1 MVDTK
6 TVSIN
11 LSVRKIL
18 KHRKQ
23 VLVSILNVPPSNMK
37 EAFLV
42 EMLLERKDRAR
53 IHNKQAIIGKTTA
66 CVMYKHKTFV
76 FTTCQCYRAQLT
88 D

>member
-23 VLVSILNVPPSNMK
+23 VLVSILNVSPSNMK
-37 EAFLV
+37 EGFLV
-42 EMLLERKDRAR
+42 EMLLERKDMAR
-53 IHNKQAIIGKTTA
+53 IHNKQAIIDVKRPP
-66 CVMYKHKTFV
+66 V
-76 FTTCQCYRAQLT
+76 
-88 D
+88 

>member
-37 EAFLV
+37 EAFPV

-53 IHNKQAIIGKTTA
+53 IHIKQAIIDVKRPP
-66 CVMYKHKTFV
+66 V
-76 FTTCQCYRAQLT
+76 
-88 D
+88 

>member
-1 MVDTK
+1 MVDTN

-11 LSVRKIL
+11 LSLRKIL

-42 EMLLERKDRAR
+42 EMLLDRKDRAR
-53 IHNKQAIIGKTTA
+53 IHNKQAIIDVKRPP
-66 CVMYKHKTFV
+66 V
-76 FTTCQCYRAQLT
+76 
-88 D
+88 

>member
-37 EAFLV
+37 EAFPV

-53 IHNKQAIIGKTTA
+53 IHNKQAIIDVKRPP
-66 CVMYKHKTFV
+66 V
-76 FTTCQCYRAQLT
+76 
-88 D
+88 

>member
-53 IHNKQAIIGKTTA
+53 IHNKQSIIDVKRPP
-66 CVMYKHKTFV
+66 V
-76 FTTCQCYRAQLT
+76 
-88 D
+88 

>member
-1 MVDTK
+1 MVDPK

-53 IHNKQAIIGKTTA
+53 IHNKQAIIDVKRPP
-66 CVMYKHKTFV
+66 V
-76 FTTCQCYRAQLT
+76 
-88 D
+88 

>member
-11 LSVRKIL
+11 LSARKIL

-23 VLVSILNVPPSNMK
+23 VLVSILNVSPSNMK

-42 EMLLERKDRAR
+42 EMLLERKDMAR
-53 IHNKQAIIGKTTA
+53 IHNKQAIIDVKRPP
-66 CVMYKHKTFV
+66 V
-76 FTTCQCYRAQLT
+76 
-88 D
+88 

>member
-23 VLVSILNVPPSNMK
+23 VFVSILNVPPSNMK

-53 IHNKQAIIGKTTA
+53 IHNKQAIIDVKRPP
-66 CVMYKHKTFV
+66 V
-76 FTTCQCYRAQLT
+76 
-88 D
+88 

>member
-1 MVDTK
+1 MVDTN

-23 VLVSILNVPPSNMK
+23 VLVSILNVSPSNMK

-53 IHNKQAIIGKTTA
+53 IHNKQAIIDVKRPP
-66 CVMYKHKTFV
+66 V
-76 FTTCQCYRAQLT
+76 
-88 D
+88 

>member
-23 VLVSILNVPPSNMK
+23 VLASILNVPPSNMK

-53 IHNKQAIIGKTTA
+53 IHNKQAIIDVKHKI
-66 CVMYKHKTFV
+66 YKHKTFV
-76 FTTCQCYRAQLT
+76 FITCQCYRAQLT

>member
-42 EMLLERKDRAR
+42 EMLLDRKDRAR
-53 IHNKQAIIGKTTA
+53 IHNKQAIIDVKRPP
-66 CVMYKHKTFV
+66 V
-76 FTTCQCYRAQLT
+76 
-88 D
+88 

>member
-23 VLVSILNVPPSNMK
+23 VLVSILNVSPSNMK

-42 EMLLERKDRAR
+42 EMPLERKDMAR
-53 IHNKQAIIGKTTA
+53 IHNKQAIIDVKRPP
-66 CVMYKHKTFV
+66 V
-76 FTTCQCYRAQLT
+76 
-88 D
+88 

>member
-37 EAFLV
+37 ETFLV
-42 EMLLERKDRAR
+42 EMLLDRKDRAR
-53 IHNKQAIIGKTTA
+53 IHNKQAIIDVKRPP
-66 CVMYKHKTFV
+66 V
-76 FTTCQCYRAQLT
+76 
-88 D
+88 

>member
-42 EMLLERKDRAR
+42 EMLLERKDMAR
-53 IHNKQAIIGKTTA
+53 IHNKQAIIDVKRPP
-66 CVMYKHKTFV
+66 V
-76 FTTCQCYRAQLT
+76 
-88 D
+88 

>member
-23 VLVSILNVPPSNMK
+23 VLVSILNVSPSNMK

-42 EMLLERKDRAR
+42 EMLLERKDMAR
-53 IHNKQAIIGKTTA
+53 IHNKQAIIDVKRPP
-66 CVMYKHKTFV
+66 V
-76 FTTCQCYRAQLT
+76 
-88 D
+88 

>member
-42 EMLLERKDRAR
+42 EMLLDRKDTAR
-53 IHNKQAIIGKTTA
+53 IHNKQAIIDVKRPP
-66 CVMYKHKTFV
+66 V
-76 FTTCQCYRAQLT
+76 
-88 D
+88 

>member
-53 IHNKQAIIGKTTA
+53 IHNKQAIIDVKRPS
-66 CVMYKHKTFV
+66 V
-76 FTTCQCYRAQLT
+76 
-88 D
+88 

>member
-11 LSVRKIL
+11 LSVRKLL

-53 IHNKQAIIGKTTA
+53 IHNKQAIIDVKRPP
-66 CVMYKHKTFV
+66 V
-76 FTTCQCYRAQLT
+76 
-88 D
+88 

>member
-53 IHNKQAIIGKTTA
+53 IHNKQAIIDLKRPP
-66 CVMYKHKTFV
+66 V
-76 FTTCQCYRAQLT
+76 
-88 D
+88 

>member
-18 KHRKQ
+18 KHIKQ

-42 EMLLERKDRAR
+42 EMLLDRKDRAR
-53 IHNKQAIIGKTTA
+53 IHNKQAIIDVKRPP
-66 CVMYKHKTFV
+66 V
-76 FTTCQCYRAQLT
+76 
-88 D
+88 